1 MELSKNLFH
10 PMNEFVIE
18 NVELIDGTGGPSRRS
33 SVYVKDGKILRIS
46 QDSAELPRCQNHID
60 AEGKYLVPGFIDAH
74 GHSDISI
81 IAAPE
86 AEGKISQGITTE
98 IAGNCGLSVFP
109 ISQKNISHIRDL
121 YKRYG
126 ISISWGNL
134 NEYADFINHVNPS
147 INIASHIGHNT
158 LRGAVLG
165 YEKKNISDSDL
176 SEMKKLLYDSLKMG
190 AVGFSTGFLYVPGIF
205 AGDDEVLSLLQTNAK
220 FAKIYA
226 THLRSEGD
234 FLLESIRESIMHCKV
249 SGCRMFHI
257 SHLKTA
263 GRSNWNK
270 LEQVLNIIE
279 GEKELTITADR
290 YPYVESMTNLSV
302 YLPGFIREMEDVQ
315 ISKLLCNHEFKQ
327 KVEETIAVLDDK
339 FWEAMRLINSSIL
352 DYSVFCGESFIQIA
366 KKKGCS
372 PQKICIDL
380 LSDAPSALVAM
391 SGMSFENMKKIL
403 TLPYVCCGTDES
415 AKNCN
420 YKLGRSHPRGFA
432 SFPEFINITSKKI
445 PFEEVIRK
453 ITSLPSK
460 IFGLRGRGLIKE
472 GFMADLVLLNPERLK
487 ANANF
492 ANPHLISEGV
502 EMVWVNGV
510 LSWCEGRHTGKRGG
524 IFIKV

>member
-1 MELSKNLFH
+1 
-10 PMNEFVIE
+10 
-18 NVELIDGTGGPSRRS
+18 
-33 SVYVKDGKILRIS
+33 
-46 QDSAELPRCQNHID
+46 
-60 AEGKYLVPGFIDAH
+60 
-74 GHSDISI
+74 
-81 IAAPE
+81 
-86 AEGKISQGITTE
+86 
-98 IAGNCGLSVFP
+98 
-109 ISQKNISHIRDL
+109 
-121 YKRYG
+121 
-126 ISISWGNL
+126 
-134 NEYADFINHVNPS
+134 
-147 INIASHIGHNT
+147 
-158 LRGAVLG
+158 
-165 YEKKNISDSDL
+165 
-176 SEMKKLLYDSLKMG
+176 
-190 AVGFSTGFLYVPGIF
+190 
-205 AGDDEVLSLLQTNAK
+205 
-220 FAKIYA
+220 
-226 THLRSEGD
+226 
-234 FLLESIRESIMHCKV
+234 
-249 SGCRMFHI
+249 MFHI

-502 EMVWVNGV
+502 EMVCVNGV